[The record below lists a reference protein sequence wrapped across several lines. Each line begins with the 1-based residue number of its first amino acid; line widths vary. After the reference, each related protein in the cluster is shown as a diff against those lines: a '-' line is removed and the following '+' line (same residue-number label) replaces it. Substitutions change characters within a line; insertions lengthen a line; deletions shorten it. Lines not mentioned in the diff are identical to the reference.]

1 MTPSVGRR
9 LISSTLFLL
18 AIVAIGPVASAG
30 CAGSGTPATP
40 VEPFVD
46 GTMVAPGSGAE
57 ERRAPG
63 GRQTEPGEPGREGVD
78 PRAVE
83 PDEKNPGR
91 QGRKGYG
98 EIVQVSVGPARVECY
113 GPFRRM
119 CLIVDGQY
127 FYEEI
132 DGFHHEPGY
141 EYRLRIERY
150 DAFPGEKEP
159 PQDAG
164 IYGYRL
170 VEVISKTRSEGS
182 VREAT
187 VAPTRVQCPKSDEQC
202 LHVDGR
208 PLRNSIDGF
217 DYQAGFDYRI
227 RLETFDGG
235 TRRLVEVLDRSPAT
249 GAVEEI
255 TVGPWRV
262 GCYEDAPITA
272 ACIVV
277 NGEPYYGT
285 VEGHARRHGYDYRL
299 RVEKYDLYP
308 ETAPPPELPNFGYR
322 LLEVLSEEPAKNP
335 P

>member
-1 MTPSVGRR
+1 MTASIGRR
-9 LISSTLFLL
+9 LISSTLLLL
-18 AIVAIGPVASAG
+18 AVLALGSIPLAG
-30 CAGSGTPATP
+30 CAGSVSPSAPIVQPAETVVAPATG
-40 VEPFVD
+40 V
-46 GTMVAPGSGAE
+46 G
-57 ERRAPG
+57 ERREPD
-63 GRQTEPGEPGREGVD
+63 RSQTEPGEPDRERVD
-78 PRAVE
+78 PGAIVL
-83 PDEKNPGR
+83 DEREFKHSG
-91 QGRKGYG
+91 QGRTGQV
-98 EIVQVSVGPARVECY
+98 VQVSVGPARVECY

-119 CLIVDGQY
+119 CLIVDGQF

-150 DAFPGEKEP
+150 DAFPGQKKP

-170 VEVISKTRSEGS
+170 VEVISKTRSMGY
-182 VREAT
+182 VREVT

-202 LHVDGR
+202 LLVDGR
-208 PLRNSIDGF
+208 PLRNLIDGF
-217 DYQAGFDYRI
+217 AYQAGYDYLI
-227 RLETFDGG
+227 RLEKFDGG
-235 TRRLVEVLDRSPAT
+235 TRRLVEVLDRSPAM
-249 GAVEEI
+249 GAAEEI

-277 NGEPYYGT
+277 NGKPYYGT

-299 RVEKYDLYP
+299 RVERYDLFP
-308 ETAPPPELPNFGYR
+308 DAEVPPELPKYGYR
-322 LLEVLSEEPAKNP
+322 LLKVLSEEPAKNP